1 MGIVIIVGNKALA
14 LYEKDCIVCYL
25 VVIALKLK
33 VMKISKVLVKNFRSI
48 KEADIELD
56 SFSIFVGQNNHGK
69 TNLFEAIEWFYNA
82 KSSSEELHFNKEAN
96 KIEVE
101 LEYIDVT
108 DDDIEKLTTDANKT
122 KIRNLLDSNTSFIIK
137 KTSEDH
143 KRKYIVNGE
152 DKGNPTGLDTA
163 INEFLPKLEYVN
175 TKITLDDVA
184 KYKDKNPIGQMLS
197 GVLTAIVEQ
206 SEDYKA
212 FKAQFQ
218 KLFEDEASEVRVQL
232 NNLGNE
238 VGIYLKKQ
246 FPEEVEVRFT
256 VNPPQFGDLL
266 KSFDTSVDDGV
277 KTKAEDKGDGMQ
289 RAIMLAIIQAFAD
302 FRKKQSSG
310 SSFLFLIDEAELH
323 LHPSAQRLLKQA
335 LEDISK
341 SDQVMLNTHSSVL
354 VVDDSENQKLFKVE
368 KDQKVTAVT
377 PVDEIEKINVI
388 YELLGGSPYDLL
400 LPRNFLIVEGKSEY
414 ELITRIIKKHY
425 GEEYK
430 GIKVLFAGGD
440 IARQQDAID
449 AVDKTL
455 RPLVGDNAVYK
466 NSLVVL
472 LDKPNASQQSIYD
485 QFKQGYKYL
494 YDDARVFE
502 IPNNSLEE
510 YYPSPHTKTADE
522 VKELQKIDGGKKK
535 LAIEV
540 ADNISKDDFETKM
553 TVIHEAL
560 KKCLEKA
567 YS

>member
-1 MGIVIIVGNKALA
+1 
-14 LYEKDCIVCYL
+14 
-25 VVIALKLK
+25 
-33 VMKISKVLVKNFRSI
+33 MKISKIKVKNFRSI
-48 KEADIELD
+48 KDADIELD
-56 SFSIFVGQNNHGK
+56 NFSIFVGQNNHGK
-69 TNLFEAIEWFYNA
+69 TNLFEAVEWFYNA
-82 KSSSEELHFNKEAN
+82 KSSSEEQHFNKETN

-101 LEYIDVT
+101 LEYVDVN
-108 DDDIEKLTTDANKT
+108 DDDIEKLATEANKT
-122 KIRNLLDSNTSFIIK
+122 KIRNLLDGNTSFIIK
-137 KTSEDH
+137 KTSDDH
-143 KRKYIVNGE
+143 KRSYFVNGD
-152 DKGNPTGLDTA
+152 DKGNPSGLDTA

-184 KYKDKNPIGQMLS
+184 KYKDKNAIGQMLS
-197 GVLTAIVEQ
+197 GVLTVIVEQ

-212 FKAQFQ
+212 FKEQFQ
-218 KLFEDEASEVRVQL
+218 KLFEDEASEIRVQL
-232 NNLGNE
+232 NDLGNQ

-256 VNPPQFGDLL
+256 VNPPQFSDLL

-302 FRKKQSSG
+302 YRKKQSSG

-323 LHPSAQRLLKQA
+323 LHPSAQRLLKKA

-354 VVDDSENQKLFKVE
+354 VVDDCDNQSLFKVE
-368 KDQKVTAVT
+368 KDQKITTVT
-377 PVDEIEKINVI
+377 PVDEIDKINII

-400 LPRNFLIVEGKSEY
+400 LPKNFLVVEGKSEY
-414 ELITRIIKKHY
+414 ELITRVIKKY
-425 GEEYK
+425 YREEYK

-440 IARQQDAID
+440 ITRQQDAID

-466 NSLVVL
+466 KSLVVL
-472 LDKPNASQQSIYD
+472 LDKPNPTQKSLYD

-494 YDDARVFE
+494 FDDERVFE
-502 IPNNSLEE
+502 LPTNTLEE
-510 YYPSPHTKTADE
+510 YYPSPYTKTAEE
-522 VKELQKIDGGKKK
+522 VKELQEVDGGKKQ
-535 LAIEV
+535 LAVEV
-540 ADNISKDDFETKM
+540 AENISKEDFEAKM
-553 TVIHEAL
+553 TVVSDAI
-560 KKCLEKA
+560 KKALEKS